1 MPKTHSWKKT
11 GERSLRVY
19 CMCGA
24 VHEVKSDKE
33 GNIEVEHFNSSVAL
47 PSAPPVKKKSS
58 MFDPLAEDD
67 GEGEED

>member
-1 MPKTHSWKKT
+1 MAKTHSWKKT

-33 GNIEVEHFNSSVAL
+33 GNIEVEHFNSSN
-47 PSAPPVKKKSS
+47 PPAPAAPVKKKSS
-58 MFDPLAEDD
+58 MFDPLGEDD
-67 GEGEED
+67 PEEAE